1 MYLQAIVQFTIAFRS
16 GKIEST
22 FGDFDNI
29 KREQQIQFKD
39 MNETR
44 RTIGGLALPALLLT
58 LLLLFVSQTECRA
71 AGETENESD
80 IASLPPDVD
89 NVELHRVKLVN
100 GVMTEDHP
108 IVMYKEDFVNE
119 DYDPT
124 QSETKAK
131 PTRKYKQLKRMRHH
145 YSTAEKIRFDV
156 LPETPIFV
164 DDADDSGADNFEAAS
179 LLEPS
184 KQETLQKYPKKYH
197 SRQRRQAYY
206 YNRNHYYVQ
215 PYQYPPSPAP
225 YYLPV
230 ATPNQYQ
237 HSQVEGKKP
246 KYRGKQPP
254 WQTKPTKPNMPTDIG
269 TRLGEPDENSLF
281 HDSNPANADFSVF
294 NQPRP
299 AADTPR
305 PSSSNRQTPTT
316 RPPFGGFQSPPESP
330 VEQPPRWEPSPQR
343 RPATNRPTTS
353 APAAS
358 RRTTPRV
365 SSCVWAIVNCCSQ
378 GNSDIHYNCFE
389 EFGCHGAFW
398 GVNPCADNVRDGA
411 IASLT
416 RSFSTGPPSLRQ

>member
-22 FGDFDNI
+22 FGDFHNI

-44 RTIGGLALPALLLT
+44 RTIGSLALPALLLT

-71 AGETENESD
+71 AGESENESD

-108 IVMYKEDFVNE
+108 FVMYKEDFVNE

-131 PTRKYKQLKRMRHH
+131 PTRKYKQLKRMV
-145 YSTAEKIRFDV
+145 RFDV

-164 DDADDSGADNFEAAS
+164 DGADDFGADNFEAGS

-206 YNRNHYYVQ
+206 NFSRNNHDVQ
-215 PYQYPPSPAP
+215 P
-225 YYLPV
+225 
-230 ATPNQYQ
+230 
-237 HSQVEGKKP
+237 SQN
-246 KYRGKQPP
+246 RG
-254 WQTKPTKPNMPTDIG
+254 DSVS
-269 TRLGEPDENSLF
+269 NSLSF
-281 HDSNPANADFSVF
+281 GHPNLNPRN
-294 NQPRP
+294 
-299 AADTPR
+299 
-305 PSSSNRQTPTT
+305 
-316 RPPFGGFQSPPESP
+316 P
-330 VEQPPRWEPSPQR
+330 VEDKEPKNHGNRLLMQPPRREPSPQR

-358 RRTTPRV
+358 RRNTPRV

-378 GNSDIHYNCFE
+378 GNSEIHYNCFE
-389 EFGCHGAFW
+389 EFDCHGAFW
-398 GVNPCADNVRDGA
+398 GVNPCADNVRDGT
-411 IASLT
+411 IVSLT
-416 RSFSTGPPSLRQ
+416 RSFSTGPPSQRQYLPI

>member
-330 VEQPPRWEPSPQR
+330 VEQAHKWEPSPQR
-343 RPATNRPTTS
+343 RPV
-353 APAAS
+353 APATT
-358 RRTTPRV
+358 RRTSPRL
-365 SSCVWAIVNCCSQ
+365 SSCTWAISNCCSQ
-378 GNSDIHYNCFE
+378 GKSRIHYNCFE
-389 EFGCHGAFW
+389 KFGCHGAFW
-398 GVNPCADNVRDGA
+398 GVNPCADKVRDGA
-411 IASLT
+411 IAS
-416 RSFSTGPPSLRQ
+416 STGPLSLRQ

>member
-22 FGDFDNI
+22 FGDLHNI

-44 RTIGGLALPALLLT
+44 RTIGGIALPALLLT
-58 LLLLFVSQTECRA
+58 LLLLLVSQTECRA
-71 AGETENESD
+71 AGESENESD

-197 SRQRRQAYY
+197 SRQRRQVYY

-215 PYQYPPSPAP
+215 PYQYAPSPAP

-254 WQTKPTKPNMPTDIG
+254 WQTKPTKPSMPTDIG

-330 VEQPPRWEPSPQR
+330 VEQPPSWEPSPQR
-343 RPATNRPTTS
+343 RPASALSSRPRP
-353 APAAS
+353 APAYRQDVLVYPEEPSYKEGSACHRAS
-358 RRTTPRV
+358 HV
-365 SSCVWAIVNCCSQ
+365 CCSLS
-378 GNSDIHYNCFE
+378 NL
-389 EFGCHGAFW
+389 
-398 GVNPCADNVRDGA
+398 
-411 IASLT
+411 ASLYDCFQHLNCEN
-416 RSFSTGPPSLRQ
+416 SISEILSTCS